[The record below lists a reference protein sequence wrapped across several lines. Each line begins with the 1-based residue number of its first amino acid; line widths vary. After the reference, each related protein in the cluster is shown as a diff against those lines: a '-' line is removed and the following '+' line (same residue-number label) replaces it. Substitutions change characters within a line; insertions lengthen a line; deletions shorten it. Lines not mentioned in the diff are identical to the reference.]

1 MRKIV
6 VLLFLITSFVG
17 FSQED
22 AWVYFKDKPNSATD
36 LANPLTILSQR
47 ALDRRT
53 AQGIALDSKDAPVY
67 QPYIDEIIASTGI
80 TVKAKSKWLNCVHVR
95 GSQANINAL
104 KLLSSVLK
112 VDFADKNLNG
122 STNKIAAK
130 IKFKPVN
137 KTMETAVTF
146 NYGISSNQIQMLNGH
161 LLHQL
166 DYTGSGKI
174 IAVLDSGFPGV
185 DLAQPLKR
193 LRDNNQI
200 LGGYDYV
207 NKSSNYYSGNNHGT
221 YVLSSMGGYVEGQLV
236 GTAPDAK
243 YYLYITEDAIS
254 AVPFNENPVE
264 ESNWV
269 EAAEEADRLGV
280 DIISTSLG
288 YFGYDNPNYSH
299 TYSDMTGNLA
309 FASQGANIAFE
320 KGIIVVASAGNEG
333 LETEPHVG
341 IPAEAKNVIAVGAVQ
356 ADENYALFSS
366 IGPSYDGRVKPDVMA
381 QGQTVVL
388 SDPIGNLVNASGT
401 SFSCPI
407 TSGMVACL
415 WQALPGKNAQQIK
428 QLIQQSSDN
437 FAEPAV
443 KSRPQYGYGIPDFNL
458 ALSNGLSVTDFSKTD
473 FVVYPNPTYDS
484 ISVSLPNGSDVKTIA
499 IYTILG
505 QKVLEKNISN
515 QSATISLE
523 SLTSGTY
530 FYKIES
536 NTFSKSGKI
545 IKQ

>member
-1 MRKIV
+1 MRKIY
-6 VLLFLITSFVG
+6 LFLLLVSSFVG

-53 AQGIALDSKDAPVY
+53 AQGIALDDKDAPIY
-67 QPYIDEIIASTGI
+67 QPYIDEITASTGI
-80 TVKAKSKWLNCVHVR
+80 TVKAKSKWLNCLHIR
-95 GSQANINAL
+95 GSVADINAL

-112 VDFADKNLNG
+112 VDFADKTLNN
-122 STNKIAAK
+122 TANRTKAK
-130 IKFKPVN
+130 LKFKPVN

-146 NYGISSNQIQMLNGH
+146 NYGSSANQIQMLNGH

-174 IAVLDSGFPGV
+174 IAVMDSGFPGV
-185 DLAQPLKR
+185 DTAQPFQR

-200 LGGYDYV
+200 LGGYDYI

-221 YVLSSMGGYVEGQLV
+221 YVLSSMGGYVDGQLV

-254 AVPFNENPVE
+254 AFPYSENPVE

-269 EAAEEADRLGV
+269 EAAEEADRVGV

-309 FASQGANIAFE
+309 FASQGANIAFD

-333 LETEPHVG
+333 QQTEPHVG

-458 ALSNGLSVTDFSKTD
+458 ALANGLSVTDFSKTD

>member
-1 MRKIV
+1 MRKIY
-6 VLLFLITSFVG
+6 LFLLLVSSFVG

-53 AQGIALDSKDAPVY
+53 AQGIALDDKDAPIY
-67 QPYIDEIIASTGI
+67 QSYIDEITASTGI
-80 TVKAKSKWLNCVHVR
+80 TVKAKSKWLNCLHIR
-95 GSQANINAL
+95 GSVDDINAL

-112 VDFADKNLNG
+112 VDFADKTLNN
-122 STNKIAAK
+122 TANRTKAK
-130 IKFKPVN
+130 LKFKPVN

-146 NYGISSNQIQMLNGH
+146 NYGSSANQIQMLNGH

-174 IAVLDSGFPGV
+174 IAVMDSGFPGV
-185 DLAQPLKR
+185 DTAQPFQK

-200 LGGYDYV
+200 LGGYDFT

-221 YVLSSMGGYVEGQLV
+221 YVLSSMGGFVDGQLI

-243 YYLYITEDAIS
+243 FYLYITEDAIS
-254 AVPFNENPVE
+254 AFPYSENPVE

-320 KGIIVVASAGNEG
+320 KGIIVVVSAGNEG
-333 LETEPHVG
+333 QQTEPHVG

-388 SDPIGNLVNASGT
+388 SDPIGNIVTAAGT
-401 SFSCPI
+401 SFACPI

-458 ALSNGLSVTDFSKTD
+458 ALANGLSVTDFSETD
-473 FVVYPNPTYDS
+473 FVVYPNPTYDT

>member
-1 MRKIV
+1 MRKIIV
-6 VLLFLITSFVG
+6 FLFLVSSYVG

-22 AWVYFKDKPNSATD
+22 AWVYFKDKPDFQTYLD
-36 LANPLTILSQR
+36 NPLTMLSQR
-47 ALDRRT
+47 ALDRRA
-53 AQGIALDSKDAPVY
+53 AQGIILDTKDVPLY
-67 QPYIDEIIASTGI
+67 QPYVNQIIAANGI
-80 TVKAKSKWLNCVHVR
+80 TVKAKSKWLNCLHIR
-95 GSQANINAL
+95 GSQADINAL
-104 KLLSSVLK
+104 KLLSFVLK
-112 VDFADKNLNG
+112 VEFANKTLNG
-122 STNKIAAK
+122 STSKTVAK
-130 IKFKPVN
+130 LNFKPIN

-146 NYGISSNQIQMLNGH
+146 NYGSSSNQIQMLNGH

-185 DLAQPLKR
+185 DTAQPFKR

-207 NKSSNYYSGNNHGT
+207 NKSTNYFSGNNHGT
-221 YVLSSMGGYVEGQLV
+221 YVLSSMGGYVDGQLV

-243 YYLYITEDAIS
+243 YYLFVTEDAIS
-254 AVPFNENPVE
+254 TFPYSENPVE

-269 EAAEEADRLGV
+269 EAAEEADRVGV

-299 TYSDMTGNLA
+299 TYSDMTGNLV
-309 FASQGANIAFE
+309 FVSQGANIAFD

-333 LETEPHVG
+333 LNTEPHVG
-341 IPAEAKNVIAVGAVQ
+341 VPAEALHVLAIGAVQ
-356 ADENYALFSS
+356 SNRSYATFSS
-366 IGPSYDGRVKPDVMA
+366 IGPSYDNRIKPDVMA
-381 QGQTVVL
+381 QGQTVVV
-388 SDPIGNLVNASGT
+388 SDPAGNLATANGT

-407 TSGMVACL
+407 TAGLVACL
-415 WQALPGKNAQQIK
+415 WQALPTKTNSQIK
-428 QLIQQSSDN
+428 QLITQSADRYSTPTN
-437 FAEPAV
+437 L
-443 KSRPQYGYGIPDFNL
+443 YGYGIPDFNL
-458 ALSNGLSVTDFSKTD
+458 ALANGLSVTDFSKTD

-484 ISVSLPNGSDVKTIA
+484 ISFTLPNDSDFKKIA
-499 IYTILG
+499 IYSILG

-515 QSATISLE
+515 QLPTISLKT
-523 SLTSGTY
+523 LNSGTY

-536 NTFSKSGKI
+536 KNYSKSGKI